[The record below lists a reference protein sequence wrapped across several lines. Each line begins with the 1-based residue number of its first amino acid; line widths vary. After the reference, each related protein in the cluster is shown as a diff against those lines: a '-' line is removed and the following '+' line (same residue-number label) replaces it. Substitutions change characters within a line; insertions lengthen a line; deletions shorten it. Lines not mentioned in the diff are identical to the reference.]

1 MERLDFTILKQRLE
15 TCHAMLICALKII
28 QGHTSLA
35 LLRKDWIQAA
45 EEDDEALMYTLASCI
60 HAATKTLNSYK
71 SEYEKLEQ
79 KLRLTRTRTEERVQ
93 GIESSKPTMV
103 N

>member
-1 MERLDFTILKQRLE
+1 MEGIDFLILKQRLA
-15 TCHAMLICALKII
+15 TCQAMLICALKII
-28 QGHTSLA
+28 QGHRSLA

-71 SEYEKLEQ
+71 SEYDKLEQ
-79 KLRLTRTRTEERVQ
+79 KLRRLTRTEERVQ